1 MSYGDLRVVLLL
13 LSYIVCQPYHFLG
26 DDNQALIWDIHSMPR
41 PVDDPILAYQAEGEV
56 NTWRVNELSIMT
68 GLSKLKKV

>member
-1 MSYGDLRVVLLL
+1 MKIIFPHPRFRSLIRIKRILNNGGLQVVLLL
-13 LSYIVCQPYHFLG
+13 LLNYIVFQCCHVLG

-56 NTWRVNELSIMT
+56 
-68 GLSKLKKV
+68 